1 MARQKIQVLV
11 VDDSPVDRELLI
23 EIIQAEADF
32 QVAGQAADAYE
43 AREKIRTLS
52 PDVVTLDVSMPGMD
66 GIKFLRN
73 LMRLRPTPVVMISV
87 ATGEG
92 AQVTLEALEIGA
104 VDFVTKPGAS
114 GRSFDE
120 YRREVVSKVRM
131 AAYARVTPY
140 QRPETSGGGG
150 TDAVTG
156 TGRGA
161 GDVADAPPERGPRRR
176 PLAEVVPHPA
186 MVAAASAAAAGA
198 TEPVAD
204 DTGRDADA
212 TAAAS
217 AAVTADSP
225 ATDAHRAERHRPLH
239 RGRAARVDLIA
250 IGASTGGVGAIE
262 RVLAALPI
270 DGLPPVVITQH
281 IPSGFSESFAQRLD
295 GQLELKVQQAVDG
308 MPVVAG
314 HVYIAPGGHQFSI
327 ERIAE
332 GYVCRV
338 TREPRVNLHRPSVQV
353 LFQSVARQAG
363 ARAIGVMLTG
373 MGADG
378 AQGLLEMRRAGAYN
392 IVQDEQSSVVWG
404 MPGAAAKMGA
414 ANEVLPLDEIPRA
427 IAELIGAERGSL
439 KRRLARR
446 RSTRG
451 HKPLE

>member
-43 AREKIRTLS
+43 AREKIRSLN

-73 LMRLRPTPVVMISV
+73 LMRLRPLPVVMISV
-87 ATGEG
+87 TTAEG

-140 QRPETSGGGG
+140 QKPEASRG
-150 TDAVTG
+150 TVGSAGDAVEP
-156 TGRGA
+156 
-161 GDVADAPPERGPRRR
+161 VPERGPKRRA
-176 PLAEVVPHPA
+176 LAEVVPHPA
-186 MVAAASAAAAGA
+186 MVAAATAAAAAVGEAEASDAGAAIDITGGAAAVAPA
-198 TEPVAD
+198 TE
-204 DTGRDADA
+204 A
-212 TAAAS
+212 TASEGLATEARGAAH
-217 AAVTADSP
+217 
-225 ATDAHRAERHRPLH
+225 HRSLN
-239 RGRAARVDLIA
+239 RGRAAPVDLVA

-262 RVLAALPI
+262 RVLSALPV

-281 IPSGFSESFAQRLD
+281 IPAGFSESFAQRLD

-308 MPVVAG
+308 LPVVAG

-392 IVQDEQSSVVWG
+392 IVQDEQTSVVWG

-427 IAELIGAERGSL
+427 IAELVGTERGSL

-446 RSTRG
+446 RSSRG
-451 HKPLE
+451 HKPHQ

>member
-1 MARQKIQVLV
+1 
-11 VDDSPVDRELLI
+11 
-23 EIIQAEADF
+23 
-32 QVAGQAADAYE
+32 
-43 AREKIRTLS
+43 
-52 PDVVTLDVSMPGMD
+52 VS
-66 GIKFLRN
+66 
-73 LMRLRPTPVVMISV
+73 
-87 ATGEG
+87 A
-92 AQVTLEALEIGA
+92 
-104 VDFVTKPGAS
+104 
-114 GRSFDE
+114 
-120 YRREVVSKVRM
+120 
-131 AAYARVTPY
+131 
-140 QRPETSGGGG
+140 
-150 TDAVTG
+150 
-156 TGRGA
+156 
-161 GDVADAPPERGPRRR
+161 
-176 PLAEVVPHPA
+176 
-186 MVAAASAAAAGA
+186 
-198 TEPVAD
+198 
-204 DTGRDADA
+204 
-212 TAAAS
+212 
-217 AAVTADSP
+217 
-225 ATDAHRAERHRPLH
+225 
-239 RGRAARVDLIA
+239 
-250 IGASTGGVGAIE
+250 
-262 RVLAALPI
+262 
-270 DGLPPVVITQH
+270 LPPVVITQH